1 MSTVTIKLIKVS
13 TTEGT
18 TVQFNPAHVTH
29 IVPAGENVTEI
40 TFVHGQKM
48 KVTLRDDELA
58 ARITR

>member
-1 MSTVTIKLIKVS
+1 MNKQIKVS

-18 TVQFNPAHVTH
+18 TVQFNASHVTH
-29 IVPAGENVTEI
+29 IIPAGENVTEI
-40 TFVHGQKM
+40 TFVNGEKL